1 MKSILVVEDEYG
13 NAEVLQLLLESA
25 GYRVRLASN
34 GREGLQAVADEL
46 PDVVLSDYMMP
57 RMTGAEMGLALRADP
72 RSRQLPLILMSGTE
86 EQVIAERFTDYDA
99 FLRKPFS
106 GDQMLALVGKLAESG
121 RPTDLAED
129 IDQIDEKVRELLR
142 GLSARRRGP
151 EKA

>member
-34 GREGLQAVADEL
+34 GREALEAIAQEM

-57 RMTGAEMGLALRADP
+57 RMTGAELGAALRADA
-72 RSRQLPLILMSGTE
+72 RSRQLPLIVMSGTE
-86 EQVIAERFTDYDA
+86 EQVIAEHFVDYDA

-106 GDQMLALVGKLAESG
+106 GEQMLALVGKLAESG
-121 RPTDLAED
+121 RPAGLTEG

-142 GLSARRRGP
+142 GLSARRQRDL
-151 EKA
+151 